1 MKKILFFITAITI
14 LLLIYFKSIPIDIPK
29 AKNILTEFLPKEV
42 LIFYKSISNNLVIK
56 NYEYAYNIFYAPKT
70 QFVDLKIVKKK
81 LNFVTKGWF
90 YPFYFDFYNSQ
101 IIIVDS
107 KGKIILNQIKE
118 IINDEKLNENLIS
131 NNINENETVMDILVI
146 NEKLFMSYYKLD
158 NSENESCYKF
168 GIKVGKISK
177 KFIKFDDFFSSN
189 ECGDTIQGG
198 RMQYFNFKGSDG
210 FLITVSDNKLDY
222 PNMSAQ
228 SDTSIFGK
236 ILFFDFHSDK
246 YTVYSKGHR
255 NAQGLY
261 TDKNV
266 ILSTEHGPRGGDEIN
281 KIIFGEN
288 YGWPIASYGEK
299 YEINKKSQ
307 QYKKNHSQNNF
318 KEPIYAFIPS
328 IGINEIIKIENSF
341 SDKWQNN
348 FLISSLNG
356 RSLFRLQF
364 DSKYEKLIYSE
375 KIFIGERIRDLKFDK
390 INNVIFLALTE
401 TGELAILINEND

>member
-1 MKKILFFITAITI
+1 MLFYSKSITI
-14 LLLIYFKSIPIDIPK
+14 ELPK
-29 AKNILTEFLPKEV
+29 IKNNLTEFLPKEV
-42 LIFYKSISNNLVIK
+42 LIFYKAISNNLVIK
-56 NYEYAYNIFYAPKT
+56 NYEYAYNAMYIPET

-81 LNFVTKGWF
+81 LDFVTKGWF
-90 YPFYFDFYNSQ
+90 YPFYFDFYNNQ
-101 IIIVDS
+101 MIIVDS
-107 KGKIILNQIKE
+107 KGKIILNQIE
-118 IINDEKLNENLIS
+118 RIIKDKKLDEDLIP
-131 NNINENETVMDILVI
+131 NNINENETIMDILVV
-146 NEKLFMSYYKLD
+146 NKKLIISYYKLD
-158 NSENESCYKF
+158 KSKNDNCFKF
-168 GIKVGKISK
+168 GIKIAEISEE
-177 KFIKFDDFFSSN
+177 FIKFDDFFNSN

-198 RMQYFNFKGSDG
+198 RMQYFNYKGLDG
-210 FLITVSDNKLDY
+210 LLITVSDNKLDH

-228 SDTSIFGK
+228 LDTSIFGK
-236 ILFFDFHSDK
+236 ILFFDFNSKK

-255 NAQGLY
+255 NAQGLFA
-261 TDKNV
+261 DKNI

-281 KIIFGEN
+281 KILFGEN

-299 YEINKKSQ
+299 YEINKNFQ
-307 QYKKNHSQNNF
+307 QYKKNHIQNNF

-364 DSKYEKLIYSE
+364 DNKYEKLIYSE

-390 INNVIFLALTE
+390 LNNVIFLALTE
-401 TGELAILINEND
+401 SSELAILINENDYK